1 MKGRIKLKIYVNLC
15 SGRSFKI
22 LVPIGIVKAA
32 LGFGGFGVSFARRY
46 IPEEQRQYV
55 DSIDFKKL
63 RKGIDVLRDY
73 KGLKMVDVKA
83 GDGTEVKI
91 VI

>member
-1 MKGRIKLKIYVNLC
+1 MKGRIKLKVYVKLD

-22 LVPIGIVKAA
+22 LAPIGIVKVV
-32 LGFGGFGVSFARRY
+32 LGFGVPFARRY

-55 DSIDFKKL
+55 DSIDFKEL

-73 KGLKMVDVKA
+73 KGLTLVDIKA
-83 GDGTEVKI
+83 GDGTEVKV